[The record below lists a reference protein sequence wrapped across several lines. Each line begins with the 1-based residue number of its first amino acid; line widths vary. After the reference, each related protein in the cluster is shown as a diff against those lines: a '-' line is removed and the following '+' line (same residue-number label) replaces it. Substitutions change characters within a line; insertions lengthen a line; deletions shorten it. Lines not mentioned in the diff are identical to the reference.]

1 LKNKVWYIM
10 EFMGF
15 HIVDMIIIGL
25 VLFLAIRGLVNG
37 FSKELF
43 NFLALI
49 GGIAVAART
58 NTIVGKF
65 ISEQNIL
72 PDLSSDFQKL
82 VGFASV
88 LILIL
93 IIFNIISS
101 LRTQFRTEDPGFFSR
116 LLGYLISVARY
127 VFIFSLIIFGI
138 NNADFLREKL
148 AKHYEGSQLFNPMIQ
163 LGGALLNTNQTPKE
177 NTSSENNTSNE
188 NNDTNQSD
196 NNISINLNVSL
207 TEHNETTENN
217 KSNLDL
223 Y

>member
-1 LKNKVWYIM
+1 M
-10 EFMGF
+10 ELMGF
-15 HIVDMIIIGL
+15 HLVDMIIVGL

-58 NTIVGKF
+58 HTVVGKF

-72 PDLSSDFQKL
+72 PDLSPDFQKL
-82 VGFASV
+82 VGFAAV

-101 LRTQFRTEDPGFFSR
+101 LRTNFRTDHPGFISR
-116 LLGYLISVARY
+116 LFGYIISVARY
-127 VFIFSLIIFGI
+127 VFIFSLIVFGI

-148 AKHYEGSQLFNPMIQ
+148 AKHYEGSKLFTPMIK
-163 LGGALLNTNQTPKE
+163 LGGELLNANQIPDE
-177 NTSSENNTSNE
+177 NATTENNRSNE
-188 NNDTNQSD
+188 NNETNQSD
-196 NNISINLNVSL
+196 SNISMNPNIKL

>member
-1 LKNKVWYIM
+1 M

-15 HIVDMIIIGL
+15 HIVDMIIVGL

-58 NTIVGKF
+58 HTMAGEFIVK
-65 ISEQNIL
+65 QNIL
-72 PDLSSDFQKL
+72 PELSSDFQKL
-82 VGFASV
+82 VGFAAV

-93 IIFNIISS
+93 ILFNIISS
-101 LRTQFRTEDPGFFSR
+101 IRTKFRAESPGFLSR
-116 LLGYLISVARY
+116 LFGYLISVARY
-127 VFIFSLIIFGI
+127 VFIFSLIVFGI
-138 NNADFLREKL
+138 NNADFLKEKL
-148 AKHYEGSQLFNPMIQ
+148 SKHYEGSQLFEPMVQ
-163 LGGALLNTNQTPKE
+163 LGGELLNANQNSESTTPNNTTN
-177 NTSSENNTSNE
+177 ENNVSNE
-188 NNDTNQSD
+188 NNDSNQSD
-196 NNISINLNVSL
+196 NNTSMDLNITL
-207 TEHNETTENN
+207 TDYNKSTKNN

>member
-1 LKNKVWYIM
+1 M

-15 HIVDMIIIGL
+15 HIVDMTIVGL

-58 NTIVGKF
+58 HTMAGEFIVK
-65 ISEQNIL
+65 QNIL
-72 PDLSSDFQKL
+72 PELSSDFQKL
-82 VGFASV
+82 VGFAAV

-93 IIFNIISS
+93 ILFNIISS
-101 LRTQFRTEDPGFFSR
+101 IRTKFRAESPGFLSR
-116 LLGYLISVARY
+116 LFGYLISVARY
-127 VFIFSLIIFGI
+127 VFLFSLIVFGI
-138 NNADFLREKL
+138 NNADFLKEKL
-148 AKHYEGSQLFNPMIQ
+148 SKHYEGSQLFEPMVQ
-163 LGGALLNTNQTPKE
+163 LGGELLNANQNSESTTP
-177 NTSSENNTSNE
+177 NNTTNE
-188 NNDTNQSD
+188 NNDSNQSD
-196 NNISINLNVSL
+196 NNTSMDLNITL
-207 TEHNETTENN
+207 TDYNKSTKNN

>member
-1 LKNKVWYIM
+1 M

-15 HIVDMIIIGL
+15 HLVDVIIVGL

-58 NTIVGKF
+58 HTVVGKF

-72 PDLSSDFQKL
+72 PDLSPDFQKL
-82 VGFASV
+82 IGFATV

-101 LRTQFRTEDPGFFSR
+101 LRSNFRAEHPGFLSR
-116 LLGYLISVARY
+116 LLGYIISVARY
-127 VFIFSLIIFGI
+127 IFIFSLIVFGI

-148 AKHYEGSQLFNPMIQ
+148 AKHYEGSKLFTPMVQ
-163 LGGALLNTNQTPKE
+163 LGGKLLNVNQTPDE
-177 NTSSENNTSNE
+177 NATVENNTSNE
-188 NNDTNQSD
+188 NNETNQSD
-196 NNISINLNVSL
+196 SNISMNPNIKL

>member
-1 LKNKVWYIM
+1 M

-15 HIVDMIIIGL
+15 HIVDMIIVGL

-43 NFLALI
+43 NFLSLI

-58 NTIVGKF
+58 HTVVGKF

-72 PDLSSDFQKL
+72 PDLSPDLQKL
-82 VGFASV
+82 VGFATV

-101 LRTQFRTEDPGFFSR
+101 IRTKLRSENPGFISR
-116 LLGYLISVARY
+116 VLGYIISVARY
-127 VFIFSLIIFGI
+127 VFIFSLIVFGV

-148 AKHYEGSQLFNPMIQ
+148 AKHYEGSKLFTPMIQ
-163 LGGALLNTNQTPKE
+163 LGGELLNVNQTPDN
-177 NTSSENNTSNE
+177 NTTTENNRSNE
-188 NNDTNQSD
+188 SNETNQSD
-196 NNISINLNVSL
+196 SNLTINLDINL
-207 TEHNETTENN
+207 TDHNKSTENN

-223 Y
+223 S